1 MHAQRRSPHEAT
13 TMTRTTTFALAAA
26 SIALGGCFGGTV
38 YVKRDDGVTVS
49 TDRDFGI
56 RGERKVVHPLAIDRA
71 IQLRGLKI
79 PPPNGYVEGC
89 SLSILEHGFCRIQW
103 PEVGGMAYVVVN
115 GEVLTVQAHDPGS
128 FFGPMPKREY
138 TLKGV
143 GGALSCL
150 GPDGQEIASADR
162 FAHCAPMLN
171 AELAKIAPL

>member
-1 MHAQRRSPHEAT
+1 
-13 TMTRTTTFALAAA
+13 MTRTTTFALAAA

-56 RGERKVVHPLAIDRA
+56 RGEKKVVNPLAIDRA

-79 PPPNGYVEGC
+79 PPPNGYVAGC
-89 SLSILEHGFCRIQW
+89 SQSILDNGFCRIQW
-103 PEVGGMAYVVVN
+103 PAVGGMAYVIVN

-143 GGALSCL
+143 DGAFSCL
-150 GPDGQEIASADR
+150 GPDGQELAIADR
-162 FAHCAPMLN
+162 FSNCTPMLKT
-171 AELAKIAPL
+171 ELAKIAPL